1 MKMIKFTL
9 VEGLKFY
16 LNSNYIQGV
25 SEISGITDRSILV
38 ADGERVQVKGTPE
51 EIVGMI
57 HEVEG
62 NK

>member
-38 ADGERVQVKGTPE
+38 ADGERVQVKGAPE
-51 EIVGMI
+51 EIVKLI
-57 HEVEG
+57 NEAEG
-62 NK
+62 K